1 MGTCPAYIN
10 EQLELN
16 NSQHSRNTRGANLTI
31 LPRRY
36 IREKEGGRTFS
47 ATTSRWWNHLPLKQR
62 ASESQ
67 ILRRMLCINILNQ
80 VSLGIRFFT
89 PFLDNLFS
97 DRMT

>member
-36 IREKEGGRTFS
+36 IREKEGGRSFS

-62 ASESQ
+62 ASESVNTLNNALYKHFKSSQ
-67 ILRRMLCINILNQ
+67 LRDNIFY
-80 VSLGIRFFT
+80 SFF
-89 PFLDNLFS
+89 
-97 DRMT
+97 R